1 VASLQN
7 AAVPQLNFDQLLEPF
22 RTPSHMCQ
30 TLFEG
35 MLNDTG
41 SPMPLQF
48 NTTAMATVTLL
59 HDPGGP
65 APLQF
70 NTTAMATVPALNEPG
85 GTNFLP
91 QLATPRLQQR
101 ANVLV
106 HAAQPL
112 DWKQSRKTGPF
123 FVFVVDGTVDVR
135 PKQWR

>member
-1 VASLQN
+1 MPVQ
-7 AAVPQLNFDQLLEPF
+7 VVQLLDWEQGGEMWPLF
-22 RTPSHMCQ
+22 LRTF
-30 TLFEG
+30 L
-35 MLNDTG
+35 
-41 SPMPLQF
+41 
-48 NTTAMATVTLL
+48 
-59 HDPGGP
+59 GP

-70 NTTAMATVPALNEPG
+70 NTTAMATVTALNEPG
-85 GTNFLP
+85 GTHFLP

-123 FVFVVDGTVDVR
+123 FVFVVDGTGDVR